1 MSEDNHIDRAL
12 SPWLYEGNDPPSA
25 EPAETRL
32 LSAAAPSGAVQLTP
46 EALLSAATRLEGLR
60 GETNADVNVALKDS
74 DHAAIGRN
82 LQLTQAVD
90 HVHERWGEKLK
101 HLLEDMDDRAGRIRK
116 AATNWHETEQAIT
129 KALSKK

>member
-1 MSEDNHIDRAL
+1 MSADNHIDRAL
-12 SPWLYEGNDPPSA
+12 SPWLYESADPPSA

-32 LSAAAPSGAVQLTP
+32 LSAAAAPGAIQLTP
-46 EALLSAATRLEGLR
+46 ETLLSAAARLEGLR
-60 GETNADVNVALKDS
+60 GEASADVNAALRDS
-74 DHAAIGRN
+74 DHVNIGRN
-82 LQLTQAVD
+82 LQLGKAVE

-116 AATNWHETEQAIT
+116 AATNWYETEQAVT